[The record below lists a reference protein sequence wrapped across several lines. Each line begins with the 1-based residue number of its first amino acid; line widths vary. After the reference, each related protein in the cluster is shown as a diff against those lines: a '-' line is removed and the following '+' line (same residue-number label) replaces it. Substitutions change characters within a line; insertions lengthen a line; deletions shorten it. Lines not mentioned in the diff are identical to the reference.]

1 MGCWLFG
8 TTTINHEKRMCRFR
22 IYPQIN
28 GIADVIVVN
37 ISNSIFFRTA
47 LKVSYCGTITVV
59 GFYFHSMV
67 SAFSYNHSTF
77 IGDLDYFSLPYWP
90 ILGVIMQDCNNDE
103 NYEKYNND

>member
-1 MGCWLFG
+1 MGQPPS
-8 TTTINHEKRMCRFR
+8 TTKNGCVEFR

-77 IGDLDYFSLPYWP
+77 LGDLDYFSLPYWP